1 MEFVTFIKMYEQLHS
16 IHFDF
21 FEFAQ
26 VLFEFI
32 KTDIGFIAIHENSR
46 PIAKTN
52 LTSYKRNDVLP

>member
-1 MEFVTFIKMYEQLHS
+1 MYEQVHS
-16 IHFDF
+16 IHFDS
-21 FEFAQ
+21 FEFAK

-52 LTSYKRNDVLP
+52 LTSYKRNDVLS